1 MRSSRQLGLPDWLRE
16 YRLELGLPKEPV
28 VHQPLH
34 LLLLKGGLVGLGLIS
49 LPLAML
55 LFLQNWQAQLEVEV
69 LELAPVE
76 ARVGD
81 AEARLNTMAQ
91 KRAALNQ
98 QTNQIASQ
106 LVALRAGSALLEQ
119 IREVTPQGVRLLSV
133 AALPAKLI
141 IKGEAEGA
149 DALER
154 INALALNLEVQAEFR
169 ADGTSIVKALA
180 TDTGLVDFSLES
192 AIDSSVRATPE
203 RLRELGSEGLA
214 RRYALLRAQGIEL

>member
-55 LFLQNWQAQLEVEV
+55 LFLQNRQAQLEVEV

-192 AIDSSVRATPE
+192 AIDSSVRAT
-203 RLRELGSEGLA
+203 RTA
-214 RRYALLRAQGIEL
+214 A

>member
-55 LFLQNWQAQLEVEV
+55 LFLQNRQAQLEVEV